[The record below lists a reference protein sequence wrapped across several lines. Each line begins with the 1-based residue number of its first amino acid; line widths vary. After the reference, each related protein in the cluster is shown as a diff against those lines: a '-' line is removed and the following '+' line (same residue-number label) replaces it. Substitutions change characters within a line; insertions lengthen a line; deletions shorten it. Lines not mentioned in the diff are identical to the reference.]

1 MESKD
6 RNPGKSENLFRS
18 SFFRKLFLSYVLLIL
33 VSMAVFSAW
42 YLYSYNV
49 NQRTAIRENAR
60 QQATV
65 FATRTD
71 QNLLIAQSL
80 AGAMNSSEILRSMYQ
95 AVCIE
100 KKDAGFPAALSLPV
114 RTQPG
119 EGVLGQPG
127 SVRDSARV

>member
-18 SFFRKLFLSYVLLIL
+18 SFFRRLFLSYVLLIL

-60 QQATV
+60 QEASELHKNTLDYIDSLL
-65 FATRTD
+65 ADTD
-71 QNLLIAQSL
+71 RKLSELINNIRL
-80 AGAMNSSEILRSMYQ
+80 ERNEIRNH
-95 AVCIE
+95 
-100 KKDAGFPAALSLPV
+100 
-114 RTQPG
+114 R
-119 EGVLGQPG
+119 
-127 SVRDSARV
+127 